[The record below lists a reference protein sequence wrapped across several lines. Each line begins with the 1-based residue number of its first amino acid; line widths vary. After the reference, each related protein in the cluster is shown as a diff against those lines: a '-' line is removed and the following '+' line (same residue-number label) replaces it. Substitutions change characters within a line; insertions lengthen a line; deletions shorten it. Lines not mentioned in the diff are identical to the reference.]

1 MIRSADIEKLR
12 EELKGTIADI
22 TTYNHGCDRLKK
34 ELKHYDP
41 SNLVNRKSSV
51 YSMDYD
57 HKQQNYTMD
66 LEGIG
71 DESQL
76 INPGGIYF

>member
-1 MIRSADIEKLR
+1 
-12 EELKGTIADI
+12 
-22 TTYNHGCDRLKK
+22 
-34 ELKHYDP
+34 
-41 SNLVNRKSSV
+41 
-51 YSMDYD
+51 MDYD